1 MSAQKRCPVSVE
13 TSGAD
18 GVFSPFCVRRK
29 AASQTDKPAD
39 KKEDE
44 SQTVSVPTPGL
55 PSFPCHVGTPGPTV
69 PRVGQ
74 SRHGS
79 FTGRL

>member
-18 GVFSPFCVRRK
+18 GVFFPFCVRRK

-44 SQTVSVPTPGL
+44 SQTVSAPTTSLPQLPVPCGHTRPRGAQ
-55 PSFPCHVGTPGPTV
+55 GWTV
-69 PRVGQ
+69 
-74 SRHGS
+74 
-79 FTGRL
+79 T